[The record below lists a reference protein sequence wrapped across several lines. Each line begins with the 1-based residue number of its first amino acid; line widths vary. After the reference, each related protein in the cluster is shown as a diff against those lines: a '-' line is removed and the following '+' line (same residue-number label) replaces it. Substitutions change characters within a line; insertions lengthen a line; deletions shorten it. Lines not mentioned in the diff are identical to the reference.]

1 MRANMPAMAHD
12 LFSEIEAFV
21 RETGMSRHRFG
32 IKAVSNG
39 RLYDRLESGGRVWP
53 EQEARI
59 RAFMR
64 QHRAKTQPERGA
76 A

>member
-1 MRANMPAMAHD
+1 MMPVMAHD

-32 IKAVSNG
+32 MKAVSNW

-64 QHRAKTQPERGA
+64 QYRAEAQA